1 MIKYLWVYLK
11 GIAMGTADVVPG
23 VSGGT
28 IAFITGIYDTLLSSI
43 NSFDLQAFRLLKKL
57 EFVKLWNHINGNFL
71 FFLLAG
77 IGTAI
82 FSLAKL
88 FSFLLSHYPVAV
100 WSFFFGLIAAS
111 IWFMFTQLKG
121 LNFMQGL
128 LILIGT
134 LFTYYI
140 SIASPVQGPDNLWFI
155 FICGAI
161 AICAMILPGISGS
174 FILLLLG
181 AYPTILEA
189 VSTLNIPVILVFMA
203 GAVIGIL
210 SFSRFVKHMLDNYR
224 LPTLALLT
232 GFLVGSLYKVWP
244 WKTNIETRIN
254 SKNQMV
260 PYLDKNVWPSDFSIL
275 SEQDIALGFVS
286 KEPLIGLSALL
297 MLIGAALV
305 VVLALV
311 GNKNKA

>member
-1 MIKYLWVYLK
+1 
-11 GIAMGTADVVPG
+11 MGTADVVPG

-43 NSFDLQAFRLLKKL
+43 NSFNLQAFRLLKKL

-121 LNFMQGL
+121 LNIMQGL
-128 LILIGT
+128 YILIGT

-140 SIASPVQGPDNLWFI
+140 SIASPVQGPDDLWFI
-155 FICGAI
+155 FLCGAI

-181 AYPTILEA
+181 AYPTVLEA

-210 SFSRFVKHMLDNYR
+210 SFARFVKYMLDNFR

-244 WKTNIETRIN
+244 WKTNIETRVN
-254 SKNQMV
+254 SKNQIV

-275 SEQDIALGFVS
+275 SEQDVALGFVS
-286 KEPLIGLSALL
+286 KEPFIGLSVLL
-297 MLIGAALV
+297 MLTGAALV

>member
-1 MIKYLWVYLK
+1 
-11 GIAMGTADVVPG
+11 MGTADVVPG

-43 NSFDLQAFRLLKKL
+43 NSFNLQAFRLLKKL

-121 LNFMQGL
+121 LNIMQGL
-128 LILIGT
+128 YILIGT

-140 SIASPVQGPDNLWFI
+140 SIASPVQGPDDLWFI
-155 FICGAI
+155 FLCGAI

-181 AYPTILEA
+181 AYPTVLEA

-210 SFSRFVKHMLDNYR
+210 SFARFVKYMLDNFR

-244 WKTNIETRIN
+244 WKTNIETRVN
-254 SKNQMV
+254 SKNQIV

-275 SEQDIALGFVS
+275 SEQDVALGFVS
-286 KEPLIGLSALL
+286 KEPFIGLSVLL
-297 MLIGAALV
+297 MFTGAALV

>member
-1 MIKYLWVYLK
+1 
-11 GIAMGTADVVPG
+11 MGTADVVPG

-43 NSFDLQAFRLLKKL
+43 NSFNLQAFRLLKKL

-121 LNFMQGL
+121 LNIMQGL
-128 LILIGT
+128 YILIGT

-140 SIASPVQGPDNLWFI
+140 SIASPVQGPDDLWFI
-155 FICGAI
+155 FLCGAI

-181 AYPTILEA
+181 AYPTVLEA

-210 SFSRFVKHMLDNYR
+210 SFARFVKYMLDNFR

-232 GFLVGSLYKVWP
+232 GFLVGSLFKVWP
-244 WKTNIETRIN
+244 WKTNIETRVN
-254 SKNQMV
+254 SKNQIV

-275 SEQDIALGFVS
+275 SEQDVALGFVS
-286 KEPLIGLSALL
+286 KEPFIGLSVLL
-297 MLIGAALV
+297 MLTGAALV